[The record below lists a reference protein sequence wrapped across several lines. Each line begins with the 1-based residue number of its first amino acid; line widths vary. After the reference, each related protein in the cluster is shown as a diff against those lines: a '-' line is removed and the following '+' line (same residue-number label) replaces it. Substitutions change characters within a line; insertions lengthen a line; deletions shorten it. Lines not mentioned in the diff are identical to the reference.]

1 MKYKNL
7 MRKRLPLN
15 LQFFAEPG
23 GNDGDSG
30 QEESAGG
37 GDDQDADEADEGGE
51 ESPERKYTEQ
61 EVEDAVKKRL
71 ARERRK
77 WQREHQSNKPAD
89 KSPAEKQKDD
99 PGESEELR
107 KEREK
112 SSALELQWACLEH
125 DVKRSCVDDVLALAK
140 VYAGKEKEMDIEDAI
155 DKVLEKY
162 PQFKEGAE
170 DDSESTESGQEKKGW
185 GQRHGKATKQA
196 KTLDDELK
204 NQLFGGK

>member
-51 ESPERKYTEQ
+51 ESSERKYTEQ

-77 WQREHQSNKPAD
+77 WQREHQ
-89 KSPAEKQKDD
+89 
-99 PGESEELR
+99 
-107 KEREK
+107 
-112 SSALELQWACLEH
+112 
-125 DVKRSCVDDVLALAK
+125 
-140 VYAGKEKEMDIEDAI
+140 
-155 DKVLEKY
+155 
-162 PQFKEGAE
+162 QF
-170 DDSESTESGQEKKGW
+170 Q
-185 GQRHGKATKQA
+185 
-196 KTLDDELK
+196 
-204 NQLFGGK
+204 